1 MCIFVLSIR
10 ICFAIRTEGWKLID
24 TMCRDACVRASV
36 YFHKHQQTE
45 TLQVGLIRR
54 VLPGLKRALDF
65 TTPFHR
71 SYPASSSTQ
80 HRARKMFSARVMVV
94 GAMLTKRAYRFCKR
108 VWRNNACLRSYTKI
122 ITTLIIKTH

>member
-10 ICFAIRTEGWKLID
+10 ICFAAWTEGWKLID
-24 TMCRDACVRASV
+24 TICRDACMRASV
-36 YFHKHQQTE
+36 YFRKHQQTE

-54 VLPGLKRALDF
+54 VLPVWNVHLT

-108 VWRNNACLRSYTKI
+108 VWRNNAYLRSYTKI
-122 ITTLIIKTH
+122 ISMLITKAH